1 MNVVRS
7 PSILMLKTHWQ
18 ETILKDIPLMVSGI
32 EGGTR
37 ASFFREKHLM
47 FLWGVHGNTPCTAP
61 GLVDDS

>member
-1 MNVVRS
+1 
-7 PSILMLKTHWQ
+7 
-18 ETILKDIPLMVSGI
+18 MVSGI